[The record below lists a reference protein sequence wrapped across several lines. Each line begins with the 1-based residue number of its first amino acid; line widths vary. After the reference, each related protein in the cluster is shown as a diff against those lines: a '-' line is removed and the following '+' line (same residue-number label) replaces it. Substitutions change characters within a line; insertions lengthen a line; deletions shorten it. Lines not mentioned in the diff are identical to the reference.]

1 MVQTLRMDG
10 KESKETALFLKFLQ
24 RLPDSYFNRK
34 LTISALSSPS
44 LEPWAS
50 CSSAG
55 SLHSLQ
61 ALEDPLPSQ
70 GCWKIKWDI
79 ARKAPAWHRVAT
91 QKVLIP
97 FPLTGLKRKSYLL
110 CSQMIL
116 ALGRVLQRNRT
127 HRMHMSLL
135 VWQSEDQQTQEPG
148 RADVSL
154 GVKRQRENHQRLSR
168 EPVMREVF
176 HLSPERVNFWF
187 YSSLQLI
194 KQGPPMLE
202 KAICFPQP
210 INKFACMRE
219 FSHSVMSN
227 LVTPWTLARQI
238 PLSME
243 FSMEEYWSG
252 LPFPSPGDLPNPGI
266 EPPSPVFPA
275 LTGRFFITV
284 PPGKSQSINLS
295 V

>member
-1 MVQTLRMDG
+1 MDG

-79 ARKAPAWHRVAT
+79 VRKAPAWHRVAT

-97 FPLTGLKRKSYLL
+97 FPLTGLKRKSYFL

-116 ALGRVLQRNRT
+116 ALVLGARVRHSARGKGHEEGGSTYAKAGL
-127 HRMHMSLL
+127 SLR
-135 VWQSEDQQTQEPG
+135 SPPG
-148 RADVSL
+148 NPRACTPITRACLLYYFVLIFTSDST
-154 GVKRQRENHQRLSR
+154 GGC
-168 EPVMREVF
+168 
-176 HLSPERVNFWF
+176 SP
-187 YSSLQLI
+187 
-194 KQGPPMLE
+194 P
-202 KAICFPQP
+202 
-210 INKFACMRE
+210 
-219 FSHSVMSN
+219 
-227 LVTPWTLARQI
+227 
-238 PLSME
+238 PLSE
-243 FSMEEYWSG
+243 KE
-252 LPFPSPGDLPNPGI
+252 
-266 EPPSPVFPA
+266 
-275 LTGRFFITV
+275 LT
-284 PPGKSQSINLS
+284 
-295 V
+295 